1 MKNVFKTIS
10 AGILALT
17 LAACGSSSS
26 AASTASSPASSTA
39 AAASAASESTA
50 AAAANSETD
59 GTTLSIIATANPHE
73 VILNEAAPILK
84 DKYGITLNII
94 ETEDYYTP
102 NRAVNDGDADANFF
116 QHVPFFNNE
125 VAENGY
131 DLVNVCGVEIEPF
144 GFYSKKYKSLDELP
158 DGANIITSNS
168 VADHGRILS
177 ILAKAGLIKLSP
189 DADELT
195 ATKEDIIENPHNYNF
210 DIEVNPEQLTNTLD
224 DDKADLVAI
233 NGNYAIA
240 AGLKPSQDALLL
252 EQADSSNPYVNILV
266 TRTELKDDPR
276 IKALA
281 EVLKSDDIKNFIKTN
296 WSDGSVIPAD

>member
-1 MKNVFKTIS
+1 MNIKKLTSVVTS
-10 AGILALT
+10 GILALS

-26 AASTASSPASSTA
+26 AAATA
-39 AAASAASESTA
+39 AASTEA
-50 AAAANSETD
+50 AAAAEPQ
-59 GTTLSIIATANPHE
+59 TLSVIATANPHE
-73 VILNEAAPILK
+73 VILNAAAPILLE
-84 DKYGITLNII
+84 KYNIKLDII

-116 QHVPFFNNE
+116 QHVPFFDNE

-131 DLVNVCGVEIEPF
+131 DLVNVAGVEIEPF

-158 DGANIITSNS
+158 DGAHIVTSNS

-177 ILAKAGLIKLSP
+177 ILAKAGLITLK
-189 DADELT
+189 DGVDELT
-195 ATKEDIIENPHNYNF
+195 ATKEDIVDNPHNYDF
-210 DIEVNPEQLTNTLD
+210 SIEVNPEQLTNTLD
-224 DDKADLVAI
+224 DDQADLVAI

-266 TRTELKDDPR
+266 TRTDLKDDPR
-276 IKALA
+276 IQALA
-281 EVLKSDDIKNFIKTN
+281 EVLKSDEIKNFITTT
-296 WSDGSVIPAD
+296 WSDGSVIPAE

>member
-1 MKNVFKTIS
+1 MNIKKLTSVVTS
-10 AGILALT
+10 GILALS

-26 AASTASSPASSTA
+26 AAATAAASTEAAAAASTA
-39 AAASAASESTA
+39 AAEPQ
-50 AAAANSETD
+50 
-59 GTTLSIIATANPHE
+59 TLSVIATANPHE
-73 VILNEAAPILK
+73 VILNAAAPILLE
-84 DKYGITLNII
+84 KYNIKLDII

-116 QHVPFFNNE
+116 QHVPFFDNE

-131 DLVNVCGVEIEPF
+131 DLVNVAGVEIEPF

-158 DGANIITSNS
+158 DGAHIVTSNS

-177 ILAKAGLIKLSP
+177 ILAKAGLITLK
-189 DADELT
+189 DGVDELT
-195 ATKEDIIENPHNYNF
+195 ATKEDIVDNPHNYDF
-210 DIEVNPEQLTNTLD
+210 SIEVNPEQLTNTLD
-224 DDKADLVAI
+224 DDQADLVAI

-266 TRTELKDDPR
+266 TRTDLKDDPR
-276 IKALA
+276 IQALA
-281 EVLKSDDIKNFIKTN
+281 EVLKSDTTT
-296 WSDGSVIPAD
+296 WSDGSVIPAE

>member
-1 MKNVFKTIS
+1 MNIKKLTSVVTS
-10 AGILALT
+10 GILALS

-26 AASTASSPASSTA
+26 AAATAAASTEAAAAASTA
-39 AAASAASESTA
+39 AAESQ
-50 AAAANSETD
+50 
-59 GTTLSIIATANPHE
+59 TLSVIATANPHE
-73 VILNEAAPILK
+73 VILNAAAPILLE
-84 DKYGITLNII
+84 KYNIKLDII

-116 QHVPFFNNE
+116 QHVPFFDNE

-131 DLVNVCGVEIEPF
+131 DLVNVAGVEIEPF

-158 DGANIITSNS
+158 DGAHIVTSNS

-177 ILAKAGLIKLSP
+177 ILAKAGLITLK
-189 DADELT
+189 DGVDELT
-195 ATKEDIIENPHNYNF
+195 ATKEDIVDNPHNYDF
-210 DIEVNPEQLTNTLD
+210 SIEVNPEQLTNTLD
-224 DDKADLVAI
+224 DDQADLVAI

-266 TRTELKDDPR
+266 TRTDLKDDPR
-276 IKALA
+276 IQALA
-281 EVLKSDDIKNFIKTN
+281 EVLKSDEIKNFITPT
-296 WSDGSVIPAD
+296 WSDGSVIPAE

>member
-1 MKNVFKTIS
+1 MNNKKLTSVVTS
-10 AGILALT
+10 GILALS

-26 AASTASSPASSTA
+26 AAATAAASTEAAAAASTA
-39 AAASAASESTA
+39 AAEPQ
-50 AAAANSETD
+50 
-59 GTTLSIIATANPHE
+59 TLSVIATANPHE
-73 VILNEAAPILK
+73 VILNAAAPILLE
-84 DKYGITLNII
+84 KYNIKLDII

-116 QHVPFFNNE
+116 QHVPFFDNE

-131 DLVNVCGVEIEPF
+131 DLVNVAGVEIEPF

-158 DGANIITSNS
+158 DGAHIVTSNS

-177 ILAKAGLIKLSP
+177 ILAKAGLITLK
-189 DADELT
+189 DGVDELT
-195 ATKEDIIENPHNYNF
+195 ATKEDIVDNPHNYDF
-210 DIEVNPEQLTNTLD
+210 SIEVISEQLTNTLD
-224 DDKADLVAI
+224 DDQADLVAI

-266 TRTELKDDPR
+266 TRTDLKDDPR
-276 IKALA
+276 IQALA
-281 EVLKSDDIKNFIKTN
+281 EVLKSDEIKNFITTT
-296 WSDGSVIPAD
+296 WSDGSVIPAE

>member
-1 MKNVFKTIS
+1 MNIKKLTSVVTS
-10 AGILALT
+10 GILALS

-26 AASTASSPASSTA
+26 AAATAAASTEAAAAASTA
-39 AAASAASESTA
+39 AAEPQ
-50 AAAANSETD
+50 
-59 GTTLSIIATANPHE
+59 TLSVIATANPHE
-73 VILNEAAPILK
+73 VILNAAAPILLE
-84 DKYGITLNII
+84 KYNIKLDII

-116 QHVPFFNNE
+116 QHVPFFDNE

-131 DLVNVCGVEIEPF
+131 DLVNVAGVEIEPF

-158 DGANIITSNS
+158 DGAHIVTSNS

-177 ILAKAGLIKLSP
+177 ILAKAGLITLK
-189 DADELT
+189 DGVDELT
-195 ATKEDIIENPHNYNF
+195 ATKEDIVDNPHNYDF
-210 DIEVNPEQLTNTLD
+210 SIEVNPEQLTNTLD
-224 DDKADLVAI
+224 DDQADLVAI

-266 TRTELKDDPR
+266 TRTDLKDDPR
-276 IKALA
+276 IQALA
-281 EVLKSDDIKNFIKTN
+281 EVLKSDEIKNFITTT
-296 WSDGSVIPAD
+296 WSDGSVIPAE

>member
-1 MKNVFKTIS
+1 MNIKKLTSVVTS
-10 AGILALT
+10 GILALS

-26 AASTASSPASSTA
+26 AAATAAASTEAAAAASTA
-39 AAASAASESTA
+39 AAEPQ
-50 AAAANSETD
+50 
-59 GTTLSIIATANPHE
+59 TLSVIATANPHE
-73 VILNEAAPILK
+73 VILNAAAPILLE
-84 DKYGITLNII
+84 KYNIKLDII

-116 QHVPFFNNE
+116 QHVPFFDNE

-158 DGANIITSNS
+158 DGAHIVTSNS

-177 ILAKAGLIKLSP
+177 ILAKAGLITLK
-189 DADELT
+189 DGVDELT
-195 ATKEDIIENPHNYNF
+195 ATKEDIVDNPHNYDF
-210 DIEVNPEQLTNTLD
+210 SIEVNPEQLTNTLD
-224 DDKADLVAI
+224 DDQADLVAI

-266 TRTELKDDPR
+266 TRSDLKDDPR
-276 IKALA
+276 IQALA
-281 EVLKSDDIKNFIKTN
+281 EVLKSDEIKNFITTT
-296 WSDGSVIPAD
+296 WSDGSVIPAE

>member
-1 MKNVFKTIS
+1 MNIKKLTSVVTS
-10 AGILALT
+10 GILALS

-26 AASTASSPASSTA
+26 AAATAAASTEAAAAASTA
-39 AAASAASESTA
+39 AAESQ
-50 AAAANSETD
+50 
-59 GTTLSIIATANPHE
+59 TLSVIATANPHE
-73 VILNEAAPILK
+73 VILNAAAPILLE
-84 DKYGITLNII
+84 KYNIKLDII

-116 QHVPFFNNE
+116 QHVPFFDNE

-131 DLVNVCGVEIEPF
+131 DLVNVAGVEIEPF

-158 DGANIITSNS
+158 DGAHIVTSNS

-177 ILAKAGLIKLSP
+177 ILAKAGLITLK
-189 DADELT
+189 DGVDELT
-195 ATKEDIIENPHNYNF
+195 ATKEDIVDNPHNYDF
-210 DIEVNPEQLTNTLD
+210 SIEVNPEQLTNTLD
-224 DDKADLVAI
+224 DDQADLVAI

-266 TRTELKDDPR
+266 TRTDLKDDPR
-276 IKALA
+276 IQALA
-281 EVLKSDDIKNFIKTN
+281 EVLKSDEIKNFITTT
-296 WSDGSVIPAD
+296 WSDGSVIPAE

>member
-1 MKNVFKTIS
+1 MNIKKLTSVVTS
-10 AGILALT
+10 GILALS

-26 AASTASSPASSTA
+26 AAATAAASTEAAAAASTA
-39 AAASAASESTA
+39 AAEPQ
-50 AAAANSETD
+50 
-59 GTTLSIIATANPHE
+59 TLSVIATANPHE
-73 VILNEAAPILK
+73 VILNAAAPILLE
-84 DKYGITLNII
+84 KYNIKLDII

-116 QHVPFFNNE
+116 QHVPFFDNE

-158 DGANIITSNS
+158 DGAHIVTSNS

-177 ILAKAGLIKLSP
+177 ILAKAGLIPLK
-189 DADELT
+189 DGVDELT
-195 ATKEDIIENPHNYNF
+195 ATKEDIVDNPHNYDF
-210 DIEVNPEQLTNTLD
+210 SIEVNPEQLTNTLD
-224 DDKADLVAI
+224 DDQADLVAI

-266 TRTELKDDPR
+266 TRTDLKDDPR
-276 IKALA
+276 IQALA
-281 EVLKSDDIKNFIKTN
+281 EVLKSDEIKNFITTT
-296 WSDGSVIPAD
+296 WSDGSVIPAE

>member
-1 MKNVFKTIS
+1 MNIKKIS
-10 AGILALT
+10 SVVTSGILALS

-26 AASTASSPASSTA
+26 AAATAAASTEAAAAASTA
-39 AAASAASESTA
+39 AAEPQ
-50 AAAANSETD
+50 
-59 GTTLSIIATANPHE
+59 TLSVIATANPHE
-73 VILNEAAPILK
+73 VILNAAAPILLE
-84 DKYGITLNII
+84 KYNIKLDII

-116 QHVPFFNNE
+116 QHVPFFDNE

-131 DLVNVCGVEIEPF
+131 DLVNVAGVEIEPF

-158 DGANIITSNS
+158 DGAHIVTSNS

-177 ILAKAGLIKLSP
+177 ILAKAGLITLK
-189 DADELT
+189 DGVDELT
-195 ATKEDIIENPHNYNF
+195 ATKEDIVDNPHNYDF
-210 DIEVNPEQLTNTLD
+210 SIEVNPEQLTNTLD
-224 DDKADLVAI
+224 DDQADLVAI

-266 TRTELKDDPR
+266 TRTDLKDDPR
-276 IKALA
+276 IQALA
-281 EVLKSDDIKNFIKTN
+281 EVLKSDEIKNFITTT
-296 WSDGSVIPAD
+296 WSDGSVIPAE

>member
-1 MKNVFKTIS
+1 MKTGKFTRIIS
-10 AGILALT
+10 SAILALS
-17 LAACGSSSS
+17 LAACGSSSA
-26 AASTASSPASSTA
+26 AASSAP
-39 AAASAASESTA
+39 AAASASA
-50 AAAANSETD
+50 AASAEPQ
-59 GTTLSIIATANPHE
+59 TLSVIATANPHE
-73 VILNEAAPILK
+73 VILNAAAPILQE
-84 DKYGITLNII
+84 KYNIKLNII

-116 QHVPFFNNE
+116 QHVPFFDNE

-131 DLVNVCGVEIEPF
+131 DLVNVAGVEIEPF
-144 GFYSKKYKSLDELP
+144 GFYSRKYSSLDELP
-158 DGANIITSNS
+158 DGAHIVTSNS

-177 ILAKAGLIKLSP
+177 ILAKAGLITLK
-189 DADELT
+189 DGVDELT
-195 ATKEDIIENPHNYNF
+195 ATKEDIIDNPHNF
-210 DIEVNPEQLTNTLD
+210 DFSIEVNPEQLTNTLD

-252 EQADSSNPYVNILV
+252 EQADASNPYVNILV

-281 EVLKSDDIKNFIKTN
+281 EVLTSDDIKNFIRET
-296 WSDGSVIPAD
+296 WTDGSVIPAE

>member
-1 MKNVFKTIS
+1 MNIKKLTSVVTS
-10 AGILALT
+10 GILALS

-26 AASTASSPASSTA
+26 AAATAAASTEAAAAASTA
-39 AAASAASESTA
+39 AAEPQ
-50 AAAANSETD
+50 
-59 GTTLSIIATANPHE
+59 TLSVIATANPHE
-73 VILNEAAPILK
+73 VILNAAAPILLE
-84 DKYGITLNII
+84 KYNIKLDII

-116 QHVPFFNNE
+116 QHVPFFDNE

-131 DLVNVCGVEIEPF
+131 DLVNVAGVEIEPF

-158 DGANIITSNS
+158 DGAHIVTSNS

-177 ILAKAGLIKLSP
+177 NLAKAGLITLK
-189 DADELT
+189 DGVDELT
-195 ATKEDIIENPHNYNF
+195 ATKEDIVDNPHNYDF
-210 DIEVNPEQLTNTLD
+210 SIEVNPEQLTNTLD
-224 DDKADLVAI
+224 DDQADLVAI

-266 TRTELKDDPR
+266 TRTDLKDDPR
-276 IKALA
+276 IQALA
-281 EVLKSDDIKNFIKTN
+281 EVLKSDEIKNFITTT
-296 WSDGSVIPAD
+296 WSDGSVIPAE

>member
-1 MKNVFKTIS
+1 MNIKKLTSVVTS
-10 AGILALT
+10 GILALS

-26 AASTASSPASSTA
+26 AAATAAASTEAAAAASTA
-39 AAASAASESTA
+39 AAESQ
-50 AAAANSETD
+50 
-59 GTTLSIIATANPHE
+59 TLSVIATANPHE
-73 VILNEAAPILK
+73 VILNAAAPILLE
-84 DKYGITLNII
+84 KYNIKLDII

-116 QHVPFFNNE
+116 QHVPFFDNE

-131 DLVNVCGVEIEPF
+131 DLVNVAGVEIEPF

-158 DGANIITSNS
+158 DGAHIVTSNS

-177 ILAKAGLIKLSP
+177 ILAKAGLITLK
-189 DADELT
+189 DGVDELT
-195 ATKEDIIENPHNYNF
+195 ATKEDIVDNPHNYDF
-210 DIEVNPEQLTNTLD
+210 SIEVNPEQLTNTLD
-224 DDKADLVAI
+224 DDQADLVAI

-266 TRTELKDDPR
+266 TRSDLKDDPR
-276 IKALA
+276 IQALA
-281 EVLKSDDIKNFIKTN
+281 EVLKSDEIKNFITTT
-296 WSDGSVIPAD
+296 WSDGSVIPAE

>member
-1 MKNVFKTIS
+1 MNIKKLTSVVTS
-10 AGILALT
+10 GILALS

-26 AASTASSPASSTA
+26 AAA
-39 AAASAASESTA
+39 STA
-50 AAAANSETD
+50 AAAASTSAAASAATEPQ
-59 GTTLSIIATANPHE
+59 TLSVIATANPHE
-73 VILNEAAPILK
+73 VILNAAAPILLE
-84 DKYGITLNII
+84 KYNIKLDII

-116 QHVPFFNNE
+116 QHVPFFDNE

-131 DLVNVCGVEIEPF
+131 DLVNVAGVEIEPF

-158 DGANIITSNS
+158 DGAHIVTSNS

-177 ILAKAGLIKLSP
+177 ILAKAGLITLK
-189 DADELT
+189 DGVDELT
-195 ATKEDIIENPHNYNF
+195 ATKEDIVDNPHNYDF
-210 DIEVNPEQLTNTLD
+210 SIEVNPEQLTNTLD
-224 DDKADLVAI
+224 DDQADLVAI

-266 TRTELKDDPR
+266 TRTDLKDDPR
-276 IKALA
+276 IQALA
-281 EVLKSDDIKNFIKTN
+281 EVLKSDEIKNFITTT
-296 WSDGSVIPAD
+296 WSDGSVIPAE

>member
-1 MKNVFKTIS
+1 MNIKKLTSVVTS
-10 AGILALT
+10 GILALS

-26 AASTASSPASSTA
+26 AAATAAASTEAAAAASTA
-39 AAASAASESTA
+39 AAEPQ
-50 AAAANSETD
+50 
-59 GTTLSIIATANPHE
+59 TLSIIATANPHE
-73 VILNEAAPILK
+73 VILNAAAPILLE
-84 DKYGITLNII
+84 KYNIKLDII

-116 QHVPFFNNE
+116 QHVPFFDNE

-131 DLVNVCGVEIEPF
+131 DLVNVAGVEIEPF

-158 DGANIITSNS
+158 DGAHIVTSNS

-177 ILAKAGLIKLSP
+177 ILAKAGLITLK
-189 DADELT
+189 DGVDELT
-195 ATKEDIIENPHNYNF
+195 ATKEDIVDNPHNYDF
-210 DIEVNPEQLTNTLD
+210 SIEVNPEQLTNTLD
-224 DDKADLVAI
+224 DDQADLVAI

-266 TRTELKDDPR
+266 TRSDLKDDPR
-276 IKALA
+276 IQALA
-281 EVLKSDDIKNFIKTN
+281 EVLKSDEIKNFITST
-296 WSDGSVIPAD
+296 WSDGSVIPAE

>member
-1 MKNVFKTIS
+1 MNIKKLTSVVTS
-10 AGILALT
+10 GILALS

-26 AASTASSPASSTA
+26 AAATAADSTEAAAAASTA
-39 AAASAASESTA
+39 AAEPQ
-50 AAAANSETD
+50 
-59 GTTLSIIATANPHE
+59 TLSIIATANPHE
-73 VILNEAAPILK
+73 VILNAAAPILLE
-84 DKYGITLNII
+84 KYNIKLDII

-116 QHVPFFNNE
+116 QHVPFFDNE

-131 DLVNVCGVEIEPF
+131 DLVNVAGVEIEPF

-158 DGANIITSNS
+158 DGAHIVTSNS

-177 ILAKAGLIKLSP
+177 ILAKAGLITLK
-189 DADELT
+189 DGVDELT
-195 ATKEDIIENPHNYNF
+195 ATKEDIVDNPHNYDF
-210 DIEVNPEQLTNTLD
+210 SIEVNPEQLTNTLD
-224 DDKADLVAI
+224 DDQADLVAI

-266 TRTELKDDPR
+266 TRTDLKDDPR
-276 IKALA
+276 IQALA
-281 EVLKSDDIKNFIKTN
+281 EVLKSDEIKNFITTT
-296 WSDGSVIPAD
+296 WSDGSVIPAE